1 MEGEIIAAGFL
12 VGILIGLTGVGG
24 GSLMTPLLILFFN
37 VPLAIA
43 IGTDLLFAG
52 ITKSFATVFLHLKKM
67 IDWRISGLLLA
78 GSLPAAVVTLV
89 LIKQLG
95 IFHESN
101 KALLTGILGIVLI
114 VCAIV
119 LMLHHTVLKH
129 YLQKKHL
136 VPAAVH
142 PRRTVLAGIV
152 IGVFVSLTSVGA
164 GSLGLTALLFLYPY
178 LPTKK
183 VVATGIA
190 HATLL
195 SLFAGIGH
203 LQMGHVDFQLLLTL
217 LIGSLP
223 GVLLGSKVGHF
234 LPEKV
239 MQSIL
244 ICLLFGVGVRFV
256 L

>member
-1 MEGEIIAAGFL
+1 MEGELIAAGFL

-24 GSLMTPLLILFFN
+24 GSLMTPLLVFFFN
-37 VPLAIA
+37 VPPGIA
-43 IGTDLLFAG
+43 VGTDLLFAG

-67 IDWRISGLLLA
+67 IDWRICGLLLA
-78 GSLPAAVVTLV
+78 GSLPATVVTLL

-114 VCAIV
+114 VCALV
-119 LMLHHTVLKH
+119 LVLHHTVLKH
-129 YLQKKHL
+129 YLRKKPL
-136 VPAAVH
+136 VTAAVH
-142 PRRTVLAGIV
+142 PRTTVFTGVV
-152 IGVFVSLTSVGA
+152 IGVLVSLTSVGA

-178 LPTKK
+178 LSTKK
-183 VVATGIA
+183 VVATDIA
-190 HATLL
+190 HATVLA
-195 SLFAGIGH
+195 LFAGVGH
-203 LQMGHVDFQLLLTL
+203 LQIGHVDFQLLLTL
-217 LIGSLP
+217 LIGALP